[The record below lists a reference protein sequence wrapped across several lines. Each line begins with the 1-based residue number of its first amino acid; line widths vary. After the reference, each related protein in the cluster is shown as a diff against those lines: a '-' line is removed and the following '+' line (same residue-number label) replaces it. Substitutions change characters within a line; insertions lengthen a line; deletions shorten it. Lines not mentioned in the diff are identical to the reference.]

1 VSAAQMS
8 PQDQDSVRAS
18 ALSIVLV
25 APDEARRRSLSRA
38 LKGQQATISREFS
51 AYPNIVSLSKV
62 TDEDC
67 EVVVVDLDS
76 DPEVALDLIES
87 VCSQNSSLTVMA
99 YSAKGEPSLLVRC
112 MRAGA
117 REFLTDPLS
126 PEVLTEALIRA
137 SARRLETDRRKKVSG
152 KMLMFLGSKGG
163 SGVTTLATNFAIAL
177 HKESGRD
184 VVLVDLDVQL
194 GDVSLVLGITPKFTI
209 VDALR
214 NTQRLDADFVSTLL
228 TTHRSG
234 VSVLAAS
241 DQYHPI
247 SSLEEGGLGK
257 LLYILRDQFPYVV
270 VDAGSSLARAG
281 DLLLELADA
290 VYLVTQVDVPSL
302 RNANRLVGYM
312 EGTGDSERRVEVV
325 LNRFEPRRLDIDEEH
340 ITKAL
345 TRPVKWKVPNDFGGV
360 RRSQNTATPIAN
372 EDSPISRV
380 LHQMARVA
388 CGRASDPEKKK
399 RFGLF

>member
-1 VSAAQMS
+1 MS